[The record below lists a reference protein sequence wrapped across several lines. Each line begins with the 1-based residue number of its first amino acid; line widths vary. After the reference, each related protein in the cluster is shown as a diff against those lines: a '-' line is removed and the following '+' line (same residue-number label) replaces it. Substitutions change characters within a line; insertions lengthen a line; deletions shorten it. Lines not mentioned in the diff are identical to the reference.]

1 MISDTPRPSCRHF
14 WGSNLGHLCDIRE
27 YSGLYYNDKVVLE
40 VLIVQ
45 LVWSMDLNVKNEAWL
60 RRQYRD
66 CNEIRPLMGTIPTSA
81 IVRERSYD
89 DMRLSTRT
97 TDCTPHG
104 LERVEVSGER
114 GKHLGYGGAGSDV
127 AMP

>member
-1 MISDTPRPSCRHF
+1 
-14 WGSNLGHLCDIRE
+14 
-27 YSGLYYNDKVVLE
+27 
-40 VLIVQ
+40 
-45 LVWSMDLNVKNEAWL
+45 MDPNVEKEAHL
-60 RRQYRD
+60 RRQYTV
-66 CNEIRPLMGTIPTSA
+66 CNEICPLMGTIPTSA
-81 IVRERSYD
+81 IGRERSYD

-97 TDCTPHG
+97 TDCTPNG

>member
-1 MISDTPRPSCRHF
+1 MISDTPRPSRRHF
-14 WGSNLGHLCDIRE
+14 WGSNLGHLCDIRK
-27 YSGLYYNDKVVLE
+27 YSRLYYNDIVVLE

-45 LVWSMDLNVKNEAWL
+45 LVWSMDLNVKNEARL
-60 RRQYRD
+60 HRQYTG
-66 CNEIRPLMGTIPTSA
+66 CNEIRPLMGTIPVSA
-81 IVRERSYD
+81 VARERSYD

-97 TDCTPHG
+97 TDCTPNG

-114 GKHLGYGGAGSDV
+114 GKHLGYGCAESDV